1 MLDLLIL
8 IFVLALSLPV
18 FAYTVYTV
26 VLLVGSLTYR
36 PLPQSALEPEKL
48 PYVTILIAVYNERSV
63 VEQTIEAIGMLDYPT
78 DKLQL
83 VVADDSTDETV
94 SIIDSSAQNLR
105 ERGVEVVVSRRHDR
119 AGFKAGALNKAAS
132 RLKGE
137 YLVLLDSD
145 SRLSSSSLRAGAE
158 ALRGSDLS
166 FVSFRVGHYNREA
179 NLVTRSFALFQDTI
193 DGLQKMGATRFG
205 LPYSLQGGFVMLK
218 ADALSAVGYWR
229 EGLLAEDADLSCRL
243 FAAGFKGAYLSGTQ
257 LLSED
262 PSRLRAWKRQ
272 AARVAHG
279 WAQCLRADF
288 YMILTSKDL
297 GPFRKAGLLLTLL
310 SPLAGLSWILVTLVS
325 AIAFA
330 SGIADPKS
338 SVFSNPAY
346 IAAVSLPVVIFYIS
360 GVNSLKFRGMVS
372 GRNLALLPELS
383 YLVTGMFTISAISFV
398 SGLLG
403 RRATFF
409 RTPKAGSS
417 GAQDDDPQAGEGR
430 GVRALEASL
439 SVLAILLSL
448 PILFM
453 GQYVLG
459 ISLIGFGLVTL
470 KSMEL
475 SSLFMARKINQ
486 SAEPP

>member
-1 MLDLLIL
+1 M
-8 IFVLALSLPV
+8 
-18 FAYTVYTV
+18 
-26 VLLVGSLTYR
+26 
-36 PLPQSALEPEKL
+36 
-48 PYVTILIAVYNERSV
+48 AVYNEKNV
-63 VEQTIEAIGMLDYPT
+63 VEQTMEAIGLLDYPT

-83 VVADDSTDETV
+83 VVADDSTDKTV
-94 SIIDSSAQNLR
+94 SIIDSSAQNL
-105 ERGVEVVVSRRHDR
+105 ENKGVEVVVSRRQDR

-132 RLKGE
+132 HLKGD
-137 YLVLLDSD
+137 YVVLLDSD
-145 SRLSSSSLRAGAE
+145 SRISSPSLRAGAE
-158 ALRGSDLS
+158 ALGGSDLS

-193 DGLQKMGATRFG
+193 DGLQKMGASRFG
-205 LPYSLQGGFVMLK
+205 LPYSLQGGFVMVK
-218 ADALSAVGYWR
+218 AEALSSVGYWK

-243 FAAGFKGAYLSGTQ
+243 FTAGFKGRYLSGAQ

-262 PSRLRAWKRQ
+262 PSKLRAWKRQ

-288 YMILTSKDL
+288 YTILSSRHL

-360 GVNSLKFRGMVS
+360 GINSLKFRGMIS

-409 RTPKAGSS
+409 RTPKAGAS
-417 GAQDDDPQAGEGR
+417 GAQDDAPQAGEGQ
-430 GVRALEASL
+430 GVRALEAGL

-448 PILFM
+448 PMILM
-453 GQYVLG
+453 GQYFLG

-475 SSLFMARKINQ
+475 SGLFRASKVKQ
-486 SAEPP
+486 GAELP